1 MYTKYKQAILIM
13 KSRLMY
19 LPETLF
25 GFTYG
30 YNAIACPLSM
40 EDGLYRILGLR
51 WHKIWKL

>member
-13 KSRLMY
+13 KSRPMY

-25 GFTYG
+25 GFTDG
-30 YNAIACPLSM
+30 CNEIACPFSM
-40 EDGLYRILGLR
+40 EDGLYRILG